1 MTTVGMFDHY
11 PIHDLIENQTKQLGL
26 RRIELARRCGFKNV
40 EKGLRRIDGVCHGDL
55 DSPGAK
61 MVIEALPAALE
72 VDKDV
77 VEEAIAATAEI
88 IAEAE
93 RLAEAKR
100 DAAWREWLKS
110 ANFDEW
116 ATRRV
121 IRQYNL
127 LRLKAGLSPIAM
139 EEEIERIRVA
149 KSKVKIEFLDFVY
162 HSPLQQ
168 RVRENLL
175 NRMRRRRNDP
185 NWRPF
190 GMLSGGGLAFEL
202 DVVRQMK
209 KLWSRQQRP
218 VQIWRRELRK
228 AVRTEWVKTPM

>member
-1 MTTVGMFDHY
+1 MWSRE
-11 PIHDLIENQTKQLGL
+11 PLPPPP
-26 RRIELARRCGFKNV
+26 ELSPKRTS
-40 EKGLRRIDGVCHGDL
+40 GD
-55 DSPGAK
+55 
-61 MVIEALPAALE
+61 
-72 VDKDV
+72 
-77 VEEAIAATAEI
+77 
-88 IAEAE
+88 
-93 RLAEAKR
+93 AKR
-100 DAAWREWLKS
+100 DAAWREPLMS

-121 IRQYNL
+121 IRHYNL

-149 KSKVKIEFLDFVY
+149 KSKAKIEFLDFVY

-168 RVRENLL
+168 RVREKLL

-190 GMLSGGGLAFEL
+190 GMLSGGGMAFEL
-202 DVVRQMK
+202 AVIRQME

-218 VQIWRRELRK
+218 ARIWRRELRK
-228 AVRTEWVKTPM
+228 AVRTEWIKTRM

>member
-1 MTTVGMFDHY
+1 MFGHY
-11 PIHDLIENQTKQLGL
+11 PIHELIENRQKQLGL
-26 RRIELARRCGFKNV
+26 RRNELARRCGFKNLD
-40 EKGLRRIDGVCHGDL
+40 KGLRRIDGVCHGDL

-61 MVIEALPAALE
+61 MVLDNLAVALE
-72 VDKDV
+72 VDKNL
-77 VEEAIAATAEI
+77 VEEAIAATTKI
-88 IAEAE
+88 IAEAK
-93 RLAEAKR
+93 RLGDAKR
-100 DAAWREWLKS
+100 DAAWRETLMS

-121 IRQYNL
+121 IRHYNL

-149 KSKVKIEFLDFVY
+149 KSKAKIEFLDFVY

-168 RVRENLL
+168 RVREKLL

-202 DVVRQMK
+202 DVVRQME

-218 VQIWRRELRK
+218 ARIWRRELRK
-228 AVRTEWVKTPM
+228 AVRTEWIKTRM

>member
-1 MTTVGMFDHY
+1 MGNHY
-11 PIHDLIENQTKQLGL
+11 PIHDLIENRQKQLGL
-26 RRIELARRCGFKNV
+26 GRNELGRRCGFKNLA
-40 EKGLRRIDGVCHGDL
+40 KALRRIDGVCHGDL

-61 MVIEALPAALE
+61 MVLDNLAVALE
-72 VDKDV
+72 VDKVV
-77 VEEAIAATAEI
+77 VEEAIAATAQV
-88 IAEAE
+88 IADAN

-100 DAAWREWLKS
+100 EAAWRESIMS

-121 IRQYNL
+121 IRHYNL

-139 EEEIERIRVA
+139 EEEIAGIRVA

-168 RVRENLL
+168 RVREKLL

-190 GMLSGGGLAFEL
+190 GMLSGGGMAFEL
-202 DVVRQMK
+202 GLTRQME
-209 KLWSRQQRP
+209 KLWSRQQRSAR
-218 VQIWRRELRK
+218 IWRRELRK
-228 AVRTEWVKTPM
+228 AVRTEWIKTRM